1 MRTMRRHICLNAHL
15 LSGQAG
21 YRSAGINGYIANLL
35 RALPDAAPDFTYT
48 VFVGAQAHPPAHERL
63 AIRRAAWNTEHPL
76 RRILWEQLAQPFALR
91 AARPDLAHGL
101 AFVTPLFSR
110 VPAVVTVY
118 DLSFVHYPDRLPA
131 ARRWYLRLFARWS
144 CRRARRVIAIS
155 QSTARDLVQTFGLPP
170 ERLDVAVPGVGEQF
184 RPLPRADVQAFRARK
199 GLPDRFLLF
208 VGTLEPRKNLPVLL
222 RAYAQLPAPQRQ
234 EVPLVLA
241 GSRGWMD
248 GAIDATIA
256 AHELGGTVLRP
267 GYLPADELPW
277 WYNAAE
283 WLVYPSV
290 YEGFGLPV
298 LEALACGTPAL
309 VSDVSSLP
317 EAVGEGGL
325 CLPPEDVAAWAEA
338 LRRALG
344 DPAWR
349 AEASARGQAHAA
361 RFTWAQTA
369 AQTVNSYRR
378 ALGMNGDSG
387 RFSVDSDQLSVVSDQ

>member
-1 MRTMRRHICLNAHL
+1 MRAMRRHICLNAHL
-15 LSGQAG
+15 LSAQAG
-21 YRSAGINGYIANLL
+21 YRSAGISGYIANLL

-48 VFVGAQAHPPAHERL
+48 VFVGAQAKPPAHQRL
-63 AIRRAAWNTEHPL
+63 TIRRAAWTTEHPL

-101 AFVTPLFSR
+101 AFVTPLLSR
-110 VPAVVTVY
+110 VPSVVTVY

-131 ARRWYLRLFARWS
+131 ARRWYLGVFARRS
-144 CRRARRVIAIS
+144 CHRARRVIAIS

-170 ERLDVAVPGVGEQF
+170 ERIDVAAPGVDGQF
-184 RPLPRADVQAFRARK
+184 RPLPHAEVAAFRMRK

-222 RAYAQLPAPQRQ
+222 RAYARLPAAQRQ
-234 EVPLVLA
+234 KVPLVLA
-241 GSRGWMD
+241 GARGWMD
-248 GAIDATIA
+248 SAIDATIA
-256 AHELGGTVLRP
+256 AHDLADTVLLP

-283 WLVYPSV
+283 VLVYPSL

-325 CLPPEDVAAWAEA
+325 RLPPADVQAWAAA
-338 LRRALG
+338 LERALN

-349 AEASARGQAHAA
+349 AEARARGLTHAQG
-361 RFTWAQTA
+361 FTWAQTA

-378 ALGMNGDSG
+378 ALDMNGDG
-387 RFSVDSDQLSVVSDQ
+387 GQ

>member
-1 MRTMRRHICLNAHL
+1 MRRHICLNAHL
-15 LSGQAG
+15 LSAQAG
-21 YRSAGINGYIANLL
+21 YRSAGISGYIANLL

-48 VFVGAQAHPPAHERL
+48 VFVGAQANPPVHQRL
-63 AIRRAAWNTEHPL
+63 TIRRAAWNTEHPL
-76 RRILWEQLAQPFALR
+76 RRILWEQLAQPLALR

-101 AFVTPLFSR
+101 AFVTPLLSR
-110 VPAVVTVY
+110 VPSVVTVY

-170 ERLDVAVPGVGEQF
+170 ERIDVAVPGVGEQF
-184 RPLPRADVQAFRARK
+184 RPLPHAEVAAFRARK

-208 VGTLEPRKNLPVLL
+208 VGTLEPRKNLPMLL

-234 EVPLVLA
+234 RVPLVLA
-241 GSRGWMD
+241 GARGWMD
-248 GAIDATIA
+248 DALAATIA
-256 AHELGGTVLRP
+256 AHDLADTVLLP

-283 WLVYPSV
+283 ALVYPSV

-325 CLPPEDVAAWAEA
+325 RLPPDDVNAWAEA
-338 LRRALG
+338 LGRALS
-344 DPAWR
+344 DLAWR
-349 AEASARGQAHAA
+349 AEASARGLTHAQG
-361 RFTWAQTA
+361 FTWAGTA
-369 AQTVNSYRR
+369 ARTVASYRR
-378 ALGMNGDSG
+378 ALG
-387 RFSVDSDQLSVVSDQ
+387 VSDDA